1 MLGLLM
7 KIFIYTNFTRSTH
20 TEQQNDFG
28 FSHLVLRCT
37 TTNRVRFNRDINASE
52 SDNEAATNKFTFL
65 ITNRRSLLLYTYT
78 NQSDRIRFLRV
89 YVSLGFSAW
98 FSILNKLESRA
109 NNEREASILPAL
121 SYGTKTGRKVPL
133 RCR

>member
-7 KIFIYTNFTRSTH
+7 KIIIYTNFTRSTH

-28 FSHLVLRCT
+28 FSHLLLRCT
-37 TTNRVRFNRDINASE
+37 TTNRVRFNRDIKASE

-65 ITNRRSLLLYTYT
+65 ITNRRSLLRLYT

-98 FSILNKLESRA
+98 FSILNKLEPRA
-109 NNEREASILPAL
+109 SNEREASILPAL
-121 SYGTKTGRKVPL
+121 SYGTKLGRKVPL